1 MFFPLPPSTQRNPEY
16 DDVMWF
22 WGMPRRKAV
31 ELIVVI
37 SWTIFF
43 SVLSLVLLLA
53 LGACATT
60 TIEFAQVQGV
70 MNSVLT
76 VFQWWPQLL
85 LTMLLKEQGS
95 LSMPMLITIQVG

>member
-1 MFFPLPPSTQRNPEY
+1 
-16 DDVMWF
+16 MWF

-43 SVLSLVLLLA
+43 SVLSLVLLSA
-53 LGACATT
+53 LGACSTT

-95 LSMPMLITIQVG
+95 LSMPMLITIQVRLREAQCD

>member
-1 MFFPLPPSTQRNPEY
+1 
-16 DDVMWF
+16 
-22 WGMPRRKAV
+22 MPRRKAV

-37 SWTIFF
+37 SWTIFV
-43 SVLSLVLLLA
+43 SALSLVLLSA

-85 LTMLLKEQGS
+85 LTLLLKEQGS
-95 LSMPMLITIQVG
+95 LSMPMLITIQVRLREAQCD